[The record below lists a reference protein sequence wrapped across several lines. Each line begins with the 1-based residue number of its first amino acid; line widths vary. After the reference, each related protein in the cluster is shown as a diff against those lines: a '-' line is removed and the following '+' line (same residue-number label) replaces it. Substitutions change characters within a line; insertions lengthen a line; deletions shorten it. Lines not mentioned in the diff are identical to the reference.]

1 MKPVEIPPGPFP
13 SRPRRTFEIRCGD
26 SVGAVIGTLQ
36 ADTYLQA
43 AGYASRQFFGGSGHV
58 MRATGWGDAPG
69 TFLDTAVGRPPVLF
83 FIAEPGV
90 TAQHP
95 LGHFRNA
102 DDAGLGAAPAL
113 VGTNPH
119 HVTGTLKHIP
129 QPKPQPKRKRR

>member
-13 SRPRRTFEIRCGD
+13 SRPRRTFEIRRGD

-69 TFLDTAVGRPPVLF
+69 TFLDRSEPKAPVLF
-83 FIAEPGV
+83 YIAEPGV
-90 TAQHP
+90 SAQHP
-95 LGHFRNA
+95 LGHFTPGPFMA
-102 DDAGLGAAPAL
+102 TAAQTYPMPDPTDGLKWAAI
-113 VGTNPH
+113 N
-119 HVTGTLKHIP
+119 
-129 QPKPQPKRKRR
+129 PKPQPKRKRR